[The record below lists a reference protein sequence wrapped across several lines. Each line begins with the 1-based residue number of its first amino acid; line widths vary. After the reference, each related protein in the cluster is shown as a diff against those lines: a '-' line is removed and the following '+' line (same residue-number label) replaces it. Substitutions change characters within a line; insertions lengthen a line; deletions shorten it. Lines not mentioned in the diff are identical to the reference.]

1 MKVNAILK
9 RIQSETNTEN
19 NRLIRACAIFVE
31 RTMGL
36 KPNQRRENA
45 VEEPWWKKR
54 IQQSIQELG
63 KHTNILERKKRGEIE
78 KKEKYKVIQ
87 NANIKS

>member
-45 VEEPWWKKR
+45 VKEPWWKKR
-54 IQQSIQELG
+54 I
-63 KHTNILERKKRGEIE
+63 
-78 KKEKYKVIQ
+78 
-87 NANIKS
+87 

>member
-19 NRLIRACAIFVE
+19 DRLIRVCAIFVE
-31 RTMGL
+31 RTMGV

-45 VEEPWWKKR
+45 VKEPWWKKR
-54 IQQSIQELG
+54 IQKSIQELG
-63 KHTNILERKKRGEIE
+63 KHTNILERKKRGEIK
-78 KKEKYKVIQ
+78 KKEKYKVI
-87 NANIKS
+87 

>member
-19 NRLIRACAIFVE
+19 NRLIRVCAIFVE
-31 RTMGL
+31 RTMGV

-45 VEEPWWKKR
+45 VKEPWWKKR
-54 IQQSIQELG
+54 IQKSIQELG
-63 KHTNILERKKRGEIE
+63 KHTNILERKKRGEIK
-78 KKEKYKVIQ
+78 KKEKYKVI
-87 NANIKS
+87 

>member
-1 MKVNAILK
+1 MCYLCGKNDGP
-9 RIQSETNTEN
+9 QT
-19 NRLIRACAIFVE
+19 
-31 RTMGL
+31 
-36 KPNQRRENA
+36 KPKKGNA
-45 VEEPWWKKR
+45 VKEPWWKKR

-63 KHTNILERKKRGEIE
+63 KHTNILERKKRGEIK